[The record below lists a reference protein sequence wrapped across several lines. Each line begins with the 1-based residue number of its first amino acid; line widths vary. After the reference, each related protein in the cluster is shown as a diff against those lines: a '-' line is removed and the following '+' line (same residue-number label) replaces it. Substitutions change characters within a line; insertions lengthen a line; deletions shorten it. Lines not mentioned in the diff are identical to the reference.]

1 MCVGPIYVV
10 PRSSP
15 GESFTAVR
23 PTPEYRELSRLNL
36 DEIVHQGRKALDE
49 EDWDQAT
56 PLLREAVRRAPFRQD
71 FRDMLALAIEGSIAN
86 SDNTRFS
93 LPITEPPMSPP
104 EQIDLQ
110 AEKTMMLSADTLNVR
125 EPVEPPLFRSGRR
138 ASPTV
143 AIPLPRAKDM
153 RRRHRRGPA
162 SAILLGLT
170 VGLVM
175 ILIAGGVAWVYLD
188 QISRTSARE
197 GTSPG
202 LPPSEVQTI
211 LIQANVYRQKGEYSK
226 AIERL
231 LSLPPFTRRDRMLTS
246 IYMDHGDNYLMQKP
260 PLFKRAIEAY
270 REAVKHQPQN
280 TDYVNALGQTFFT
293 LALTV
298 IDDKDSYARY
308 LQQAR
313 ETFEV
318 VRKQDPENLKA
329 LSNLAKVGTHQR
341 DQELQVNSYRMIVE
355 IDPDGDLGRDA
366 RRNLESLGFKY

>member
-1 MCVGPIYVV
+1 M
-10 PRSSP
+10 
-15 GESFTAVR
+15 R
-23 PTPEYRELSRLNL
+23 PTPEYQELSRLNL
-36 DEIVHQGRKALDE
+36 DEIVYQGRKALED

-86 SDNTRFS
+86 PENTRS
-93 LPITEPPMSPP
+93 PLPITEPPMAPP
-104 EQIDLQ
+104 EKVDLQ
-110 AEKTMMLSADTLNVR
+110 TEKTTMLSPDALDLG
-125 EPVEPPLFRSGRR
+125 EPVESPQFRSRR
-138 ASPTV
+138 PASPTV
-143 AIPLPRAKDM
+143 AVPLPRAKDM

-175 ILIAGGVAWVYLD
+175 ILIAGGVGWFILE
-188 QISRTSARE
+188 QQSRSSSRE

-202 LPPSEVQTI
+202 LPPSDVQSI
-211 LIQANVYRQKGEYSK
+211 LIQANVYQQKGEYSK

-231 LSLPPFTRRDRMLTS
+231 LSLPPIARRNRMLAS

-270 REAVKHQPQN
+270 QEAVKHQPEN

-298 IDDKDSYARY
+298 NDDKDSYARY

-313 ETFEV
+313 ETFETV
-318 VRKQDPENLKA
+318 LEQDPENLKA

-341 DQELQVNSYRMIVE
+341 DQELQVNSYRTIVE